1 MTETNEDGLL
11 SPSDMSL
18 WLQVEMRSVRM
29 AARRRMREAKAI
41 VDDYAA
47 AKITPEEAN
56 SRLDAHE
63 KQWGRGANDSAV
75 GSAIHENAAQEIYER
90 RRAMVDRPTEGR
102 TR

>member
-47 AKITPEEAN
+47 AKITPEE
-56 SRLDAHE
+56 S
-63 KQWGRGANDSAV
+63 G
-75 GSAIHENAAQEIYER
+75 
-90 RRAMVDRPTEGR
+90 
-102 TR
+102 